1 MLLVDTGFLL
11 ALLDKKDSRHSQA
24 LTWAHSHAEG
34 WITTWPVLTEAV
46 YMLTT
51 HLDARSAVHV
61 MDDVA
66 SGVLQVWDI
75 PLAQVGSLSTL
86 MKRYKALP
94 MDLADAS
101 LVLLAD
107 HRSARLCCLPLEKSA
122 AVRRCNAV
130 VTQVA
135 KQVAKEVVKHDVSNQ
150 THRASATVNATPSAA
165 PLLQQIANNP
175 APAHTEQAHA
185 RLPRVAEV
193 KLP

>member
-101 LVLLAD
+101 LVLLAEHLGTGRILTTD
-107 HRSARLCCLPLEKSA
+107 QRDFAAYRWKNRQPFEDVMRS
-122 AVRRCNAV
+122 
-130 VTQVA
+130 
-135 KQVAKEVVKHDVSNQ
+135 
-150 THRASATVNATPSAA
+150 
-165 PLLQQIANNP
+165 
-175 APAHTEQAHA
+175 
-185 RLPRVAEV
+185 
-193 KLP
+193 